1 MTTKYFYKGNGTKA
15 DTVRS
20 ASLGKHLEDGRSF
33 NKFAFSHSLHFAEVQ
48 DYNLDGSE
56 GRKRFRFKGAQLNA
70 ADFNIDSSET
80 PDNGPVVS
88 FTTGDPNNII
98 SSDAG
103 FGGNLS
109 IE

>member
-1 MTTKYFYKGNGTKA
+1 LRY
-15 DTVRS
+15 
-20 ASLGKHLEDGRSF
+20 
-33 NKFAFSHSLHFAEVQ
+33 
-48 DYNLDGSE
+48 
-56 GRKRFRFKGAQLNA
+56 KGAQLNA
-70 ADFNIDSSET
+70 ADFNIDSTET

-88 FTTGDPNNII
+88 FTIGDPNNII